1 MDLLLFSYPNCGK
14 CDALKKRLAET
25 GTPYTEYGL
34 TQPQGKAKI
43 REFINVIKRDEKGA
57 ILLPTLILHTQGIVR
72 AVLNSVEEFD
82 AWSRSRG

>member
-43 REFINVIKRDEKGA
+43 REFINVIRRDEKGA
-57 ILLPTLILHTQGIVR
+57 IYLPTLIVHTQGIVR

-82 AWSRSRG
+82 EWSRSKG